1 MSQQAVER
9 TLGKLVTDPS
19 FRDGFY
25 KDPAGASSS
34 VGLELSGEELRA
46 LSRLPITA
54 ISRFS
59 LFLDDRIAA
68 PPLDGP
74 PESMVAKANHAGR
87 ME

>member
-9 TLGKLVTDPS
+9 TLGKLVTDPI

-25 KDPAGASSS
+25 KDPAGASTSI
-34 VGLELSGEELRA
+34 GLELSGEELRA
-46 LSRLPITA
+46 LSRLPLTA

-59 LFLDDRIAA
+59 LFLDDRIAR
-68 PPLDGP
+68 PPLDQP
-74 PESMVAKANHAGR
+74 PVSKVAKANDAGR